1 MSETTNNESKLQ
13 LPLLL
18 TDGFFLFPKCNYSLP
33 LIGENEKLK
42 PVLIQA

>member
-1 MSETTNNESKLQ
+1 MTETIDKQKLQ

-33 LIGENEKLK
+33 LSGENERLR
-42 PVLIQA
+42 PILIQA

>member
-1 MSETTNNESKLQ
+1 MSETIINEPKLQ

-33 LIGENEKLK
+33 LFGENEKLK
-42 PVLIQA
+42 PILIQA